1 MGVSD
6 GMVWLKHSLRQ
17 FLLAALILPNAP
29 PFTNGYEL
37 DELVGAAKSLY
48 QARFPREGGKDA
60 PVEDLVR
67 RIKLTKEMSEYVDK
81 SGLLDAISQLAHMP
95 DINNADKKK
104 ALNRVFGAISKLNEN
119 SAKMDLN
126 EYLKKEISGLKR
138 RRSNE
143 EKRRDRRSN
152 SKEMDDDDDKGQDD
166 LRNEG
171 QGHDDEEDDH
181 NNNKQDSNDD
191 DDTAESYEGN
201 DDTSEYEP
209 DESED
214 RNYNDEG
221 YDDSDEYEDEDYEDD
236 DNYESDDEDDDED
249 DGDDESDDEDEL
261 DDDSY
266 DYEDYNDASDVIT
279 DGAEDY
285 YGLYDEKVDYFLP
298 NVADWELKINQS
310 NLYKAKCGNIKI
322 EVSFA
327 PNKTAGSYDQ
337 TPAKVI
343 RKKRQVHAIS
353 NEDKRFEPAKF
364 GDDAAHAASPGEDGS
379 QMLKPV
385 QQIEQQNVAKI
396 QNNNK
401 ENKVLRVTGT
411 NSAKMKNKD
420 KIQTK
425 IQPENALKIKPN
437 NQMKSTDIRMQ
448 NIAKNQT
455 KNTAKSLMNNNQT
468 KKMENK
474 TFKKTENAQNQKK
487 KKAIAQSQNKK
498 KTQLENKAGIPMQ
511 NNGGENAP
519 AKHQQIMTNVAE
531 IQLRNAQD
539 FTMELLKLLLLLD
552 NAISKYKR
560 QIEEHH
566 IGNSTFPAQ
575 NEVLQGSESMRQVHA
590 VRSPGNYLRRRG
602 KERQRSR
609 ERKKNR
615 RKKSKEEEEF
625 PEEEDG
631 EEMDEED
638 EDGDKEKRKDE
649 DEEDSDEKIE
659 FIHDHKIVPALWVPL
674 REEAKLF
681 DFELDSCK
689 GVISNDN
696 EPLQTV
702 YSDLF

>member
-17 FLLAALILPNAP
+17 LLLILLAALILPNAP
-29 PFTNGYEL
+29 PFTIGYEL

-67 RIKLTKEMSEYVDK
+67 RIKLTKEMSEYVDE

-104 ALNRVFGAISKLNEN
+104 ALNRVFEAISKLNEN

-152 SKEMDDDDDKGQDD
+152 SKEMDDDDDDDKGQDD

-214 RNYNDEG
+214 RNYNDE
-221 YDDSDEYEDEDYEDD
+221 
-236 DNYESDDEDDDED
+236 SDDED
-249 DGDDESDDEDEL
+249 GL

-364 GDDAAHAASPGEDGS
+364 GEDAAHAASPGEDGS

-498 KTQLENKAGIPMQ
+498 KTQLENK
-511 NNGGENAP
+511 
-519 AKHQQIMTNVAE
+519 
-531 IQLRNAQD
+531 
-539 FTMELLKLLLLLD
+539 
-552 NAISKYKR
+552 
-560 QIEEHH
+560 
-566 IGNSTFPAQ
+566 
-575 NEVLQGSESMRQVHA
+575 
-590 VRSPGNYLRRRG
+590 
-602 KERQRSR
+602 
-609 ERKKNR
+609 KK
-615 RKKSKEEEEF
+615 KKK
-625 PEEEDG
+625 
-631 EEMDEED
+631 
-638 EDGDKEKRKDE
+638 KKK
-649 DEEDSDEKIE
+649 K
-659 FIHDHKIVPALWVPL
+659 
-674 REEAKLF
+674 
-681 DFELDSCK
+681 
-689 GVISNDN
+689 
-696 EPLQTV
+696 
-702 YSDLF
+702 

>member
-81 SGLLDAISQLAHMP
+81 SGLLDALSQLAHMP

-104 ALNRVFGAISKLNEN
+104 ALNRVFEAISKLNEN

-152 SKEMDDDDDKGQDD
+152 SKEM
-166 LRNEG
+166 
-171 QGHDDEEDDH
+171 
-181 NNNKQDSNDD
+181 
-191 DDTAESYEGN
+191 
-201 DDTSEYEP
+201 
-209 DESED
+209 
-214 RNYNDEG
+214 
-221 YDDSDEYEDEDYEDD
+221 
-236 DNYESDDEDDDED
+236 DDDED

-310 NLYKAKCGNIKI
+310 NLYKAKCGNIII

-353 NEDKRFEPAKF
+353 NED
-364 GDDAAHAASPGEDGS
+364 
-379 QMLKPV
+379 
-385 QQIEQQNVAKI
+385 
-396 QNNNK
+396 
-401 ENKVLRVTGT
+401 
-411 NSAKMKNKD
+411 
-420 KIQTK
+420 
-425 IQPENALKIKPN
+425 
-437 NQMKSTDIRMQ
+437 
-448 NIAKNQT
+448 
-455 KNTAKSLMNNNQT
+455 
-468 KKMENK
+468 
-474 TFKKTENAQNQKK
+474 
-487 KKAIAQSQNKK
+487 
-498 KTQLENKAGIPMQ
+498 
-511 NNGGENAP
+511 
-519 AKHQQIMTNVAE
+519 
-531 IQLRNAQD
+531 
-539 FTMELLKLLLLLD
+539 
-552 NAISKYKR
+552 
-560 QIEEHH
+560 
-566 IGNSTFPAQ
+566 
-575 NEVLQGSESMRQVHA
+575 
-590 VRSPGNYLRRRG
+590 
-602 KERQRSR
+602 
-609 ERKKNR
+609 
-615 RKKSKEEEEF
+615 
-625 PEEEDG
+625 
-631 EEMDEED
+631 
-638 EDGDKEKRKDE
+638 
-649 DEEDSDEKIE
+649 
-659 FIHDHKIVPALWVPL
+659 
-674 REEAKLF
+674 
-681 DFELDSCK
+681 
-689 GVISNDN
+689 
-696 EPLQTV
+696 
-702 YSDLF
+702 

>member
-17 FLLAALILPNAP
+17 LLLILLAALILPNAP
-29 PFTNGYEL
+29 PFTIGYEL

-104 ALNRVFGAISKLNEN
+104 ALNRVFEAISKLNEN

-152 SKEMDDDDDKGQDD
+152 SKEMDDDDDDDKGQDD

-221 YDDSDEYEDEDYEDD
+221 DD
-236 DNYESDDEDDDED
+236 D
-249 DGDDESDDEDEL
+249 SDDEDEL

-487 KKAIAQSQNKK
+487 KKTIAQSQNKK

-590 VRSPGNYLRRRG
+590 VRPPGNYLRRRG